1 LINSFR
7 STPVEQTTLLLL
19 YLLLLL
25 LPIFWANI
33 RRSTH
38 QPDGNAPLNLDQ
50 YKRIDEL
57 GLIAVQQTLASP
69 AHGFYLRT

>member
-1 LINSFR
+1 MNSFKG
-7 STPVEQTTLLLL
+7 TPVERTTLLH
-19 YLLLLL
+19 LLLL

-38 QPDGNAPLNLDQ
+38 QPDGNAPLNLYQ

-57 GLIAVQQTLASP
+57 ALIAVQQTLASP
-69 AHGFYLRT
+69 ANGFYLRT